1 MASTAMFAQTHWQP
15 YNADLS
21 QNGKLNIQCVLT
33 IDDVEVYN
41 GEGMHDE
48 GGEFLEIGAFDENG
62 ICRGAKKPVWRA
74 KSNQWQYSL
83 QLFGEA
89 GFTYTFKVYDHATE
103 QELPLLDA
111 MQEVITHTGGN
122 SSMGSPGNPKHINF
136 TWAAVEGYTLEID
149 PYVDERD
156 NYYLI
161 ASPVGEISAEAVE
174 GLMTPSYDFYSFEQ
188 NPEDGKEWIN
198 HRDDAEFMLQPGVG
212 YLYANNTGTD
222 LIFNR
227 EGFSAGPIEA
237 MLQYVTD
244 NPDFPEQSWNL
255 LGNPFGVDAIIGDKP
270 FYRMIDG
277 VLVGQGA
284 GTPIPAMEGFFVNA
298 EEEGEMI
305 TIDIAPDQGD
315 KAPSLALNLSNN
327 GKVIDRAILSFGQ
340 GQQLP
345 KFQLFKSTKMYIPVE
360 GKDYA
365 IVNSAKQGEMPVS
378 FKAESNGTYTLSF
391 NTEAMGMNYLH
402 LIDNRTGDDIDLLAT
417 PSYSFDA
424 RTTDN
429 ASRFK
434 LVFMANDE
442 TNSDSFAFMS
452 DGKLIV
458 SGQGTLQVFDVLGHQ
473 LFSQELSASHA
484 PLSIL
489 RTPGVYV
496 LQLTNGN
503 DMKTQKIVVE

>member
-1 MASTAMFAQTHWQP
+1 MFAQTHWQP

-89 GFTYTFKVYDHATE
+89 GFTYTFKVFDHATG

-136 TWAAVEGYTLEID
+136 TWADVEGYTFEID
-149 PYVDERD
+149 PYEDEKD

-161 ASPVGEISAEAVE
+161 ASPVGEISASEVE
-174 GLMTPSYDFYSFEQ
+174 GLMTPSYDFYSFDQTSEL
-188 NPEDGKEWIN
+188 EWIN

-222 LIFNR
+222 LTFAGNLI
-227 EGFSAGPIEA
+227 EGDAYDVELTKEEGDNLDFSG
-237 MLQYVTD
+237 
-244 NPDFPEQSWNL
+244 WNL
-255 LGNPFGVDAIIGDKP
+255 VGNPFEVEAYLNQP
-270 FYRMIDG
+270 FYYMMANE
-277 VLVGQGA
+277 A
-284 GTPIPAMEGFFVNA
+284 GERVFVSQDAGGLLPAMNGAFVVA
-298 EEEGEMI
+298 TDEVTSVTFSKE
-305 TIDIAPDQGD
+305 APG
-315 KAPSLALNLSNN
+315 KAPSLALNLSNS
-327 GKVIDRAILSFGQ
+327 GKVIDRAIVRFGQ

-345 KFQLFKSTKMYIPVE
+345 KFQLFKNSTKVYIPVE

-434 LVFMANDE
+434 LVFMADSE
-442 TNSDSFAFMS
+442 ANSDSFAFMS

-503 DMKTQKIVVE
+503 DMKTQKIVIE